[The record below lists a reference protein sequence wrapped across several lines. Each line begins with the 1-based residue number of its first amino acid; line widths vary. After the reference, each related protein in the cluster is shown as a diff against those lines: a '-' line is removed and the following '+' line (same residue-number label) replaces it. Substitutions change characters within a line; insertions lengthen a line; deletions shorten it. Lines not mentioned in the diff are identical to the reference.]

1 MKIDWKRKLS
11 SRKFWAML
19 AALILSVLT
28 AFGVRELKGEQVVV
42 IVTGI
47 GAIAVYMLAEGA
59 VDKEAVSGGE
69 HTADVDETDD
79 SE

>member
-1 MKIDWKRKLS
+1 MNIDWKRKLS

-28 AFGVRELKGEQVVV
+28 AFGVPELKSEQVVV

-59 VDKEAVSGGE
+59 VDKEAVDSGE
-69 HTADVDETDD
+69 FDSVKEETDLG
-79 SE
+79 E